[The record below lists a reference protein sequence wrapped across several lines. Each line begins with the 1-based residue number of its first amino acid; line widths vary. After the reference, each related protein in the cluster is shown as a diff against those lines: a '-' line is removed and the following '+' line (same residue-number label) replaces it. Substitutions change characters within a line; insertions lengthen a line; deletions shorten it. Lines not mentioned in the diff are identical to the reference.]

1 MAGKYSKDMLPQ
13 EVKERLAKGEKL
25 NIIDVR
31 EPEEWES
38 GHIPNAKHL
47 PLGSLGQR
55 YGELD
60 RSQPYIIVC
69 RSGNR
74 SGLACELLEELGYDV
89 TNMPGGMSR
98 WEGEVAYGI

>member
-31 EPEEWES
+31 EPDEWES
-38 GHIPNAKHL
+38 GHIPNVKHL

-55 YGELD
+55 LGELD
-60 RSQPYIIVC
+60 RTKPYIVVC

-74 SGLACELLEELGYDV
+74 SGLACEWLEELGYDV
-89 TNMPGGMSR
+89 SNMPGGMSL
-98 WEGEVAYGI
+98 WEGEVVSGI

>member
-13 EVKERLAKGEKL
+13 EVEERLAKGEKL

-31 EPEEWES
+31 EQDEWDS
-38 GHIPNAKHL
+38 GHIPNARHL
-47 PLGSLGQR
+47 PLGSIGQR
-55 YGELD
+55 HGELD
-60 RSQPYIIVC
+60 RSQPHIIVC

-89 TNMPGGMSR
+89 MNMPGGMSN
-98 WEGEVAYGI
+98 WEGKVALGT

>member
-25 NIIDVR
+25 NILDVR

-47 PLGSLGQR
+47 PLGSIGQR
-55 YGELD
+55 LSELD
-60 RSQPYIIVC
+60 PTQSYIIVC
-69 RSGNR
+69 RGGNR

-89 TNMPGGMSR
+89 TNMPGGMSH
-98 WEGEVAYGI
+98 WQGEVAYGI

>member
-1 MAGKYSKDMLPQ
+1 MAGKYTKNMLPQ
-13 EVKERLAKGEKL
+13 EVKDRFAKGEKL

-47 PLGSLGQR
+47 PLGSIGERQ
-55 YGELD
+55 GELD
-60 RSQPYIIVC
+60 RSQPYVVVC

-89 TNMPGGMSR
+89 TNMPGGMSQ
-98 WEGEVAYGI
+98 WGGEVAYGV